1 MLFMINYYFL
11 HRHQFQCKWSKSS
24 RIWVQ
29 LHFPTSALKDANRD
43 IKGTYLVVQ
52 QSRRT
57 HTTSVSDY
65 QTMKCKLNNAVPK
78 KQKNDVIDIGWF
90 VMMRV
95 VVGQGVVQELQNKI
109 AHIQYVQWVFI
120 IMAFLKLNLMKN
132 IMGSCIPIWCGLNNE
147 VMNS

>member
-1 MLFMINYYFL
+1 M
-11 HRHQFQCKWSKSS
+11 
-24 RIWVQ
+24 
-29 LHFPTSALKDANRD
+29 KDANRD
-43 IKGTYLVVQ
+43 IKGTNLVVQ

-95 VVGQGVVQELQNKI
+95 VVGQRVVQELQNKI
-109 AHIQYVQWVFI
+109 ARIQ
-120 IMAFLKLNLMKN
+120 
-132 IMGSCIPIWCGLNNE
+132 CIQ
-147 VMNS
+147 

>member
-1 MLFMINYYFL
+1 MINYYFL
-11 HRHQFQCKWSKSS
+11 HHCHQFQCKWSKSS

-29 LHFPTSALKDANRD
+29 LHFPTSALKDSNRD
-43 IKGTYLVVQ
+43 IKGTNLVVQ

-95 VVGQGVVQELQNKI
+95 VVGQRVVQELQNKI
-109 AHIQYVQWVFI
+109 ARIQCIQWVFI
-120 IMAFLKLNLMKN
+120 IMVFLKPNLMKN
-132 IMGSCIPIWCGLNNE
+132 ILGSCISIWCRLNNE